1 MSTISKENSEKPGVE
16 VKISDFVIQ
25 AFVDLGI
32 DSAFSVTGGSTMHL
46 NDAVGENSQLSVLYM
61 HNEQSCAMAAEGYA
75 RIARKPALVV
85 VTAGPGAINAF
96 NGVFGAYTD
105 SIPMIIISGQ
115 ARKNTQR
122 SRFGLNELRQLG
134 DQEAPILRMVSEITK
149 QAYEITADMDG
160 PQIASLLVNAYSIAT
175 SGRPGPVWIE
185 IPVDVQALQVDP
197 ALVAIEQNWISESP
211 DPQTV
216 NALQNLL
223 LRILTSKRP
232 VLLLGSGVQ
241 ISKTEKLAIELAE
254 KLKIPVLTAWSHDLI
269 SSDHPLFF
277 GRPGTIGTRPGNMI
291 LQCSDLLLVLGSRL
305 NIRQIS
311 YNYDAFAPKAF
322 KVQVD
327 IDSEEFKKP
336 FPKMDLSIHMDLRN
350 FFEHLNLLL
359 DLDQTTIDKTE
370 WIDWCS
376 MVREKYSLK
385 DSDYPVKNNSINAY
399 HLIPEIV
406 RQAASDA
413 ILACG
418 DATACIVPFQ
428 TAHIKSGMNMFSN
441 SGCASMGYDLPAAIG
456 AAVADRNRSVI
467 CFAGDGS
474 IMMNLQ
480 ELQTLA
486 TSGLNVLV
494 VILDNG
500 GYLSIKQTQTNF
512 FGRFHGSNPS
522 SGVTF
527 PDFARV
533 SESFGLPTTE
543 LNPMHWQEDLG
554 AVINSVGP
562 RVIVAKL
569 DQDQEFEPR
578 LKSKMVQGVI
588 QTPTLEDMYPHL
600 PSHEL
605 AKVMSGSLE

>member
-1 MSTISKENSEKPGVE
+1 MRNSEKQGVE

-25 AFVDLGI
+25 AFVDLGV
-32 DSAFSVTGGSTMHL
+32 DAAFSVTGGAAMHL
-46 NDAVGENSQLSVLYM
+46 NDAVGENTQLSVMYM
-61 HNEQSCAMAAEGYA
+61 HSEQSCAMAAEGYA
-75 RIARKPALVV
+75 RIAGKPALVV
-85 VTAGPGAINAF
+85 VTAGPGAINTF

-105 SIPMIIISGQ
+105 SIPMIIVSGQ

-122 SRFGLNELRQLG
+122 SHFGLNELRQLG
-134 DQEAPILRMVSEITK
+134 DQEAPILSMVSEITK
-149 QAYEITADMDG
+149 QTYEITAEMDG
-160 PQIASLLVNAYSIAT
+160 PQIASLLVNAYSKAT

-185 IPVDVQALQVDP
+185 IPVDVQSIQVDP
-197 ALVAIEQNWISESP
+197 TFIDVEQNWISEAP
-211 DPQTV
+211 DQET
-216 NALQNLL
+216 AKILQNLL

-232 VLLLGSGVQ
+232 VLLLGSGVK
-241 ISKTEKLAIELAE
+241 ISKTEKLAIAFAE
-254 KLKIPVLTAWSHDLI
+254 KLKIPVLTAWSHDII

-291 LQCSDLLLVLGSRL
+291 LQYSDLLLVLGSRL
-305 NIRQIS
+305 NIRQVS
-311 YNYDAFAPKAF
+311 YNYDAFAPNAF
-322 KVQVD
+322 KVHVD
-327 IDSEEFKKP
+327 IDSEELKKP
-336 FPKMDLSIHMDLRN
+336 FPKMDLGIHMDLQN
-350 FFEHLNLLL
+350 FFRHLNLLL
-359 DLDQTTIDKTE
+359 DPDETTIDRTK
-370 WIDWCS
+370 WITWCT
-376 MVREKYSLK
+376 MVRDRYSVK
-385 DSDYPVKNNSINAY
+385 DSDYPVKNDSINAY

-406 RQAASDA
+406 RQAACDA
-413 ILACG
+413 ILVCG

-428 TAHIKSGMNMFSN
+428 TAHLKSEMKMFSN
-441 SGCASMGYDLPAAIG
+441 SGCASMGYDLPAALG
-456 AAVADRNRSVI
+456 SAVADRSRPVI

-486 TSGLNVLV
+486 SSGLNVMV

-512 FGRFHGSNPS
+512 FGRFHGSNPA

-527 PDFARV
+527 PNFARV

-543 LNPMHWQEDLG
+543 LDPVNWREDLSR
-554 AVINSVGP
+554 VINSVGP

-578 LKSKMVQGVI
+578 LRSKMIEGVI

-600 PSHEL
+600 PEHEL
-605 AKVMSGSLE
+605 AKVMSGSVE

>member
-1 MSTISKENSEKPGVE
+1 M
-16 VKISDFVIQ
+16 KISDFVIQ
-25 AFVDLGI
+25 AFVDLGL
-32 DSAFSVTGGSTMHL
+32 DSAFSVTGGAAMHL
-46 NDAVGENSQLSVLYM
+46 NDSVGENPRISVMYM

-105 SIPMIIISGQ
+105 SIPMIVISGQ

-122 SRFGLNELRQLG
+122 GHFGLHELRQLG
-134 DQEAPILRMVSEITK
+134 DQEAPILNMVSEITK
-149 QAYEITADMDG
+149 KTYEITDEMTG
-160 PQIASLLVNAYSIAT
+160 VEIASLLVDAHSTAT

-185 IPVDVQALQVDP
+185 IPVDVQALQ
-197 ALVAIEQNWISESP
+197 IEPVSIAVEENQKLESTT
-211 DPQTV
+211 QETK
-216 NALQNLL
+216 NLL
-223 LRILTSKRP
+223 KELLKRISISKRP

-241 ISKTEKLAIELAE
+241 ISKTEKQAIALAE
-254 KLKIPVLTAWSHDLI
+254 KLMIPVLTAWSHDVI

-291 LQCSDLLLVLGSRL
+291 LQNSDLLLVLGSRL

-322 KVQVD
+322 KIHVD

-336 FPKMDLSIHMDLRN
+336 FPKMDQVIHMDLRN
-350 FFEHLNLLL
+350 FFEDLNPFL
-359 DLDQTTIDKTE
+359 DLDQSAIDKTD
-370 WIDWCS
+370 WISWCQR
-376 MVREKYSLK
+376 VRDKYSVK
-385 DSDYPVKNNSINAY
+385 DSDYPVKSDSINAY
-399 HLIPEIV
+399 HLIPQII
-406 RQAASDA
+406 RHAANDV

-428 TAHIKSGMNMFSN
+428 TAHLRSEMNMFSN
-441 SGCASMGYDLPAAIG
+441 SGCASMGYDLPAALG
-456 AAVADRNRSVI
+456 AAVADRKRPVI

-480 ELQTLA
+480 ELQTLS
-486 TSGLNVLV
+486 TSGLNIVV

-512 FGRFHGSNPS
+512 FGRFHGSNSP

-527 PDFARV
+527 PDFVKVA
-533 SESFGLPTTE
+533 SSFGLPADE
-543 LNPMHWQEDLG
+543 LDPENWRSQLLRLLKLD
-554 AVINSVGP
+554 GP

-569 DQDQEFEPR
+569 DQEQEFEPR
-578 LKSKMVQGVI
+578 LKSKMVDGI
-588 QTPTLEDMYPHL
+588 IKTPALEDMYPHL
-600 PSHEL
+600 DNTEL
-605 AKVMSGSLE
+605 SQIMGEI